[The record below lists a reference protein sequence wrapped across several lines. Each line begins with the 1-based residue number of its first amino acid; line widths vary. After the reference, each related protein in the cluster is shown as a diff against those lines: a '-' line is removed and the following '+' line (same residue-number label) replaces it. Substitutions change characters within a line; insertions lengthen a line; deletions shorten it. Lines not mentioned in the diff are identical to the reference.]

1 MIYRAFPALLFTL
14 SLLMFSFTTK
24 PKRVIFFGD
33 SITEAGVHP
42 GGYISQI
49 RDSVTQQGKAAEYDI
64 LGTGI
69 GGNKIY
75 DLYLRLE
82 SDVLDKKPDLV
93 FVYVGVNDVWHKKT
107 YGTGT
112 DAPKFRQFYEALIRK
127 IQANG
132 AKVVVCTPA
141 CIGEKTDY
149 TNSLDGELN
158 QYAQIIRDMAK
169 QLNLPVCDLRKA
181 FLEYNLV
188 HNSQN
193 LESGILTTDGVH
205 LNEKGNQLVAK
216 LMLPNL

>member
-49 RDSVTQQGKAAEYDI
+49 RDSVVQQGKAAEYDI
-64 LGTGI
+64 IGTGI

-107 YGTGT
+107 FGTGT

>member
-1 MIYRAFPALLFTL
+1 MNRILLFTL

-49 RDSVTQQGKAAEYDI
+49 RDSIAQQGKAAEYDI
-64 LGTGI
+64 LGAGI

-107 YGTGT
+107 FGTGT

-181 FLEYNLV
+181 FLEYNLT
-188 HNSQN
+188 HNTQN

>member
-1 MIYRAFPALLFTL
+1 MIHRALPALLFTL
-14 SLLMFSFTTK
+14 TLLMFSFTTK

-42 GGYISQI
+42 SGYISQI
-49 RDSVTQQGKAAEYDI
+49 RDSIVQQGKAADYDI
-64 LGTGI
+64 IGTGI

-82 SDVLDKKPDLV
+82 SDVLEKKPDLV
-93 FVYVGVNDVWHKKT
+93 FIYVGVNDVWHKKIF
-107 YGTGT
+107 GTGT

-132 AKVVVCTPA
+132 AKVVLCTPA

-169 QLNLPVCDLRKA
+169 QLDLPVCDLRKA
-181 FLEYNLV
+181 FLAYNLA
-188 HNSQN
+188 NNTQN